1 MVVVA
6 QLRDIGDVPTTI
18 TKVCVWQGR
27 QRPAT
32 DALRTYRD
40 ASVPA
45 GTVIYR
51 QIFQR
56 IRHPVATP
64 NQDGNATTFLSTVYS
79 FAREGASTSQ
89 TWKAEATARITRSE
103 GQLSLVVEVEDI
115 RRVGEQ
121 RC

>member
-1 MVVVA
+1 MRA
-6 QLRDIGDVPTTI
+6 
-18 TKVCVWQGR
+18 
-27 QRPAT
+27 
-32 DALRTYRD
+32 YRNT
-40 ASVPA
+40 SVPV

-56 IRHPVATP
+56 VRHPVATP
-64 NQDGNATTFLSTVYS
+64 NQDGSATTFLSTVYS

-89 TWKAEATARITRSE
+89 TWKAEATARITRNE
-103 GQLSLVVEVEDI
+103 GQLSLAVDVEDI